1 MDELRQQLIADKGG
15 PECIS
20 TAERVMIDLTVEAAV
35 RHQRVSAYLAEM
47 PSLVDKKHRK
57 VFTVVRDSAYLGAQ
71 LQSLLK
77 DLGLERRAKPVPDI
91 RRQLGLD

>member
-57 VFTVVRDSAYLGAQ
+57 VFPSCATARTSAR
-71 LQSLLK
+71 SCS
-77 DLGLERRAKPVPDI
+77 RC
-91 RRQLGLD
+91 